1 MWYEHCTHCNQDQ
14 LFGFRR
20 FVRVENERK
29 GVIGIHWSCPACQ
42 GLNRFQTGMTQVGST
57 AALLVRV
64 GRGAAVQRWVVV
76 MTPLPSTASPS

>member
-42 GLNRFQTGMTQVGST
+42 GLNRFQTGS
-57 AALLVRV
+57 AA
-64 GRGAAVQRWVVV
+64 
-76 MTPLPSTASPS
+76 